1 MDIGDWQ
8 ASKELNKVFADV
20 RELDLVSNIAELE
33 AYGFTVVEPHKVKSE
48 ALFERMLAV
57 CKRLSDEADAEGRRM
72 ARLVGTEGTDYSRIL
87 YALINKKPLFAE
99 AVMHPVALTLG
110 RYLMGA
116 SARLFTTSAFVKK
129 GKAAPTHLH
138 TDSAGTPPPLYPF
151 GLVCNISWILTDY
164 TKERG
169 TFAMVPGSH
178 RYCRH
183 PTPIEM
189 PKMMGGPND
198 DAICVPVEAKP
209 GSLIVFNGNTW
220 HGTFPKENEDFRAH
234 VVTGFCR
241 NYIMPAEKFDDV
253 DPSVLDTYGAPL
265 AHLLWRNAWQHY
277 GEEGPGAENLAR
289 IWPANYAPSA

>member
-33 AYGFTVVEPHKVKSE
+33 AYGFTVVEPRKVKSP
-48 ALFERMLAV
+48 ALFDAMLAASM
-57 CKRLSDEADAEGRRM
+57 RLSDAADASGRRM
-72 ARLVGTEGTDYSRIL
+72 AKLVGTDGTDYSRIL
-87 YALINKKPLFAE
+87 YALILQDPLFAE

-116 SARLFTTSAFVKK
+116 SCRLYTTSAFVKK
-129 GKAAPTHLH
+129 GRAAPTHLH
-138 TDSAGTPPPLYPF
+138 TDSAGTPPPLYPY

-164 TKERG
+164 TKDRG

-183 PTPIEM
+183 PTPIEQ

-198 DAICVPVEAKP
+198 EICVPIEAEP

-220 HGTFPKENEDFRAH
+220 HGTYPKVNEEFRAH
-234 VVTGFCR
+234 VVTGYCR
-241 NYIMPAEKFDDV
+241 NYILPAEKYDDV
-253 DPSVLDTYGAPL
+253 APSLLDKYGAPL
-265 AHLLWRNAWQHY
+265 SHLLSRNTWQ
-277 GEEGPGAENLAR
+277 GFKEEGPNSDNLAR
-289 IWPANYAPSA
+289 IWPANYTPSA

>member
-8 ASKELNKVFADV
+8 ASKELDKVFADV
-20 RELDLVSNIAELE
+20 REFDLVSNIAELE
-33 AYGFTVVEPHKVKSE
+33 AYGFTVVEPRKVKSP
-48 ALFERMLAV
+48 ALF
-57 CKRLSDEADAEGRRM
+57 DADAKGRRM
-72 ARLVGTEGTDYSRIL
+72 SKLVGTDGTDYSRIL
-87 YALINKKPLFAE
+87 YALILQDPLFAE

-116 SARLFTTSAFVKK
+116 SCRLYTTSAFVKK

-138 TDSAGTPPPLYPF
+138 TDSAGTPPPLYPY

-164 TKERG
+164 TKDRG

-183 PTPIEM
+183 PTPIEQ

-198 DAICVPVEAKP
+198 EICVPIEAEP

-220 HGTFPKENEDFRAH
+220 HGTYPKVNEEFRAH
-234 VVTGFCR
+234 VVTGYCR
-241 NYIMPAEKFDDV
+241 NYILPAEKYDDV
-253 DPSVLDTYGAPL
+253 APSLLEKYGAPL
-265 AHLLWRNAWQHY
+265 SHLLSRNTWQ
-277 GEEGPGAENLAR
+277 GFTEEGPNSDNLAR
-289 IWPANYAPSA
+289 IWPANYTPSA

>member
-48 ALFERMLAV
+48 ALFDRMLTA
-57 CKRLSDEADAEGRRM
+57 CMRLSDEADAKGRGM
-72 ARLVGTEGTDYSRIL
+72 AKLVGTEGKDHSRIL
-87 YALINKKPLFAE
+87 YALLNKNPLFAE
-99 AVMHPVALTLG
+99 AVMHPIALTLG

-116 SARLFTTSAFVKK
+116 SCRLFTTSAFVKK
-129 GKAAPTHLH
+129 GKVAPTHLH
-138 TDSAGTPPPLYPF
+138 TDSAGTPPPLYPY

-164 TKERG
+164 TKEKG

-183 PTPIEM
+183 PSPIEQ
-189 PKMMGGPND
+189 PKMMGGPNEN
-198 DAICVPVEAKP
+198 ICVPVEAKP

-220 HGTFPKENEDFRAH
+220 HGSCPKTDEDFRAH
-234 VVTGFCR
+234 VVTGYCR
-241 NYIMPAEKFDDV
+241 NYILPAESFDDV
-253 DPSVLDTYGAPL
+253 PQSLVDEYGAPF
-265 AHLLWRNAWQHY
+265 AHLLSRNTWQ
-277 GEEGPGAENLAR
+277 GFKEEGPNSENLQR
-289 IWPANYAPSA
+289 VWPANYTPSA